1 MKHLKNLFLVILLF
15 SFAFWLGKKKPSPVP
30 LPGIR
35 EKSAQLGILPNFA
48 GEDVSLQSRSEAS
61 LSENLAPRQD
71 DVIPQIQPGSMQ
83 IKNALLSLL
92 VKDVRESIQKITDI
106 GTRLQGYII
115 SSSVY
120 EVEESGKLRG
130 QISFKVPQA
139 KFEEGLSELR
149 GLAVTINS
157 ERVTGQDVSEEFTD
171 LSARLRNKEASEEQL
186 LALMDKTG
194 SISDILG
201 VQRELTRVRE
211 EIERLKGR
219 IDYLEKNIAMSTITV
234 DLSTEVEYLPIS
246 KDDWRP
252 LAVAKSALRILFK
265 VVKTAI
271 NVIIWLVVFTS
282 PILILL
288 VLPFIFLLKFFRK
301 KR

>member
-15 SFAFWLGKKKPSPVP
+15 SFAFWLGKKRPSPIP

-35 EKSAQLGILPNFA
+35 EKTAQLGILPDFA
-48 GEDVSLQSRSEAS
+48 SEDFAQARLEPA
-61 LSENLAPRQD
+61 LSENLAPSQD
-71 DVIPQIQPGSMQ
+71 DVIPEIQPGSMQ
-83 IKNALLSLL
+83 IKNAFFSLL
-92 VKDVRESIQKITDI
+92 VKDVRESIQKIADTSA
-106 GTRLQGYII
+106 RLQGHVT
-115 SSSVY
+115 SSNVY

-149 GLAVTINS
+149 DLAITINS
-157 ERVTGQDVSEEFTD
+157 ERVTGRDVSEEFTD

-186 LALMDKTG
+186 LALMEKTG

-201 VQRELTRVRE
+201 VQRELSRVRE

-246 KDDWRP
+246 EDDWRP

-265 VVKTAI
+265 IVKTAI
-271 NVIIWLVVFTS
+271 NVVIWLVVFTT

-288 VLPFIFLLKFFRK
+288 ILPFIFLLKFFRK

>member
-1 MKHLKNLFLVILLF
+1 MKHLKNLFLLILLF
-15 SFAFWLGKKKPSPVP
+15 AIAFWLGGKRPGPIP
-30 LPGIR
+30 LLSIQ
-35 EKSAQLGILPNFA
+35 EKSAQLGTPDFA
-48 GEDVSLQSRSEAS
+48 QSRSEIS
-61 LSENLAPRQD
+61 LSENLAPQQD
-71 DVIPQIQPGSMQ
+71 DVVPQIQPGSMQ
-83 IKNALLSLL
+83 IKNAFFSFL
-92 VKDVRESIQKITDI
+92 VKDVRESIQEITDI
-106 GTRLQGYII
+106 SSSLQGYII

-139 KFEEGLSELR
+139 KFEKGLSELR
-149 GLAVTINS
+149 DLAITVNS

-186 LALMDKTG
+186 LALMEKTG
-194 SISDILG
+194 SITDILG

-246 KDDWRP
+246 EDDWRP

-271 NVIIWLVVFTS
+271 NVLIWVVVFTT
-282 PILILL
+282 PILVLL
-288 VLPFIFLLKFFRK
+288 ALPFILLLKFFRK

>member
-1 MKHLKNLFLVILLF
+1 MKHLKNLFLVIFLF
-15 SFAFWLGKKKPSPVP
+15 SIAFWLGRKRPDPIP
-30 LPGIR
+30 LLGIQ

-48 GEDVSLQSRSEAS
+48 NEDLALSRSEAA
-61 LSENLAPRQD
+61 LSENLAPQQD

-83 IKNALLSLL
+83 IKNAFFSLL
-92 VKDVRESIQKITDI
+92 VKDVRESIQKITD
-106 GTRLQGYII
+106 TSSRLQGYII
-115 SSSVY
+115 SSSVH
-120 EVEESGKLRG
+120 EVDESGNLRG

-149 GLAVTINS
+149 DLAITVNS

-186 LALMDKTG
+186 LALMEKTG

-234 DLSTEVEYLPIS
+234 DLSTELEYLPIS
-246 KDDWRP
+246 EDDWRP
-252 LAVAKSALRILFK
+252 LAVAKSALRILLK
-265 VVKTAI
+265 IIKMAVNI
-271 NVIIWLVVFTS
+271 IIWLVVFTT

-288 VLPFIFLLKFFRK
+288 ILPFILLLKFFRK